1 MVSPVLASQ
10 TTTTE
15 ESVDEN
21 PAQSIKQ
28 ILEQRMIKIDQEPQP
43 TVVVTGVHPY
53 RRAIGNGVLAALLVV
68 LLLGTLFLIKSL
80 E

>member
-1 MVSPVLASQ
+1 MVSPVLAPE

-15 ESVDEN
+15 EPVDEN
-21 PAQSIKQ
+21 PAQSIKE
-28 ILEQRMIKIDQEPQP
+28 ILEQRMIKIEAEPEP
-43 TVVVTGVHPY
+43 TVVVSGVHPY

-68 LLLGTLFLIKSL
+68 LLIGTLFVIKTL